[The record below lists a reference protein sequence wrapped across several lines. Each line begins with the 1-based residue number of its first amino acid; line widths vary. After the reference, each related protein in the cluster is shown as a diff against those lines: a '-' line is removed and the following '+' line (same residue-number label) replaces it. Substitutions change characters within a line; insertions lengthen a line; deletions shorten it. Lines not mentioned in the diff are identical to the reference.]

1 RRARHFEYYRRSFS
15 QHFGLVPRAVGSVP
29 SASDLRELGVRRNFR
44 PAVAE
49 VADRPLVGAAVLLG
63 RARVTVRGG
72 VRYERRS
79 ASITSTPRSAQ
90 ARLRSCGTGPV
101 VTSRSISSRPASR
114 TGALRVSLEWSTS
127 STTFFAPSM

>member
-1 RRARHFEYYRRSFS
+1 MDVMDDLSSSSGSGAARRRARHFEYYRRSFS

-63 RARVTVRGG
+63 RARAIGRANVCTPVTWQTRMPS
-72 VRYERRS
+72 Y
-79 ASITSTPRSAQ
+79 ASIK
-90 ARLRSCGTGPV
+90 
-101 VTSRSISSRPASR
+101 
-114 TGALRVSLEWSTS
+114 
-127 STTFFAPSM
+127 